1 MMEDWEEVKIKDV
14 SKIIGGYAFKSKD
27 FKENGQIPI
36 IKIKSL
42 KDRNLVIEE
51 GDFIDESFLQ
61 LDKKFHIKYNDILIA
76 LTGSHI
82 TLPSS
87 AVGRVAKSRHHQTLL
102 LNQRVGKFLVDTN
115 VCDHDFFYYMLIT
128 DYFFQSIGLRAK
140 GAANQA
146 NISGGDVGDIK
157 INLPPLPTQ
166 RKIASILSAYD
177 DLIENNLKRI
187 KLLEEI
193 AQLTY
198 EEWFTRMKFP
208 GYETTPINEE
218 TGLPEGWE
226 KKKIVNFNSL
236 SQYKKKV
243 TKFEDEIEYLATA
256 NVDGIAIT
264 ERGEMVN
271 WDNKPSRAQILPP
284 KESVWF
290 ARMSNTY
297 KVLHFTKQ
305 TINNVLLSS
314 GFAGFIPKNSNCL
327 AFLFCMIKSEKF
339 DLQKNMYASGSTQ
352 VSLNNQGLSLMN
364 EIEPSLELIEKF
376 GEICLNNLEEI
387 HVLYN
392 QNQLLKEARDIL
404 LPRLMTAMID
414 VEKMKLENLQP
425 TTA

>member
-1 MMEDWEEVKIKDV
+1 MKGWKKVTL
-14 SKIIGGYAFKSKD
+14 
-27 FKENGQIPI
+27 GQIAPYSTP
-36 IKIKSL
+36 KIDAGELNAHNFISADNMEV
-42 KDRNLVIEE
+42 DRGGITASVYAPSKGRATLFEEEDVLVSNIRPY
-51 GDFIDESFLQ
+51 F
-61 LDKKFHIKYNDILIA
+61 KKIWQAKFRGGCSND
-76 LTGSHI
+76 
-82 TLPSS
+82 
-87 AVGRVAKSRHHQTLL
+87 VFV
-102 LNQRVGKFLVDTN
+102 
-115 VCDHDFFYYMLIT
+115 
-128 DYFFQSIGLRAK
+128 LRAK
-140 GAANQA
+140 KNLVDPMFLYYNLSKQDFFDYMMAGANGTKMPRGNKKAIPNY
-146 NISGGDVGDIK
+146 K

-187 KLLEEI
+187 KLLEEK

-198 EEWFTRMKFP
+198 EEWFVRMKFP
-208 GYETTPINEE
+208 GHESTPINKE

-226 KKKIVNFNSL
+226 KKKIVNFNSI

-243 TKFEDEIEYLATA
+243 TKFEGEIEYLATA
-256 NVDGIAIT
+256 NVDRIAIT

-284 KESVWF
+284 RESIWF
-290 ARMSNTY
+290 ARMSNTF
-297 KVLHFTKQ
+297 KVLHFTKK
-305 TINNVLLSS
+305 TNNNVLLSS
-314 GFAGFIPKNSNCL
+314 GFVGFIPKNSDCL

-376 GEICLNNLEEI
+376 GEIHLNKLELI

-404 LPRLMTAMID
+404 LPRLMTGMIN
-414 VEKMKLENLQP
+414 VEQINVQTLKP